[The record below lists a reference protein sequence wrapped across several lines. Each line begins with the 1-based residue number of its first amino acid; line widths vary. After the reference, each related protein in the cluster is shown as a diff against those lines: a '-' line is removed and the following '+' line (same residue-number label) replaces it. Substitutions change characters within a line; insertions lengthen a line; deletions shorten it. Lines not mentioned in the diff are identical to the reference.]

1 MATKK
6 KNVNGIND
14 AFTGGLHLINNL
26 WQNVEGEFDKA
37 LKTARHQGK
46 KSARTLKD
54 TVDGLITN
62 INTEELRKKALRTGG
77 ELKKEFQKISDGV
90 RTQIKS
96 VESVIEDGI
105 DRIQDLEVVEYAKVK
120 MNDTREQVLSAL
132 QIPSHS
138 ELEQLTHK
146 LAILE
151 KKLNALR
158 KPEAR
163 Q

>member
-6 KNVNGIND
+6 KNNNGIND
-14 AFTGGLHLINNL
+14 AFTGGMNFIGHL
-26 WQNVEGEFDKA
+26 WQNVEGELDKA
-37 LKTARHQGK
+37 LKTARQRGG
-46 KSARTLKD
+46 KSAETLRK
-54 TVDGLITN
+54 TVDGLIAGVD
-62 INTEELRKKALRTGG
+62 TEKLRRKALRTGG
-77 ELKKEFQKISDGV
+77 ELKKEFEKISNGM

-96 VESVIEDGI
+96 VESAIEEGI
-105 DRIQDLEVVEYAKVK
+105 ERIQDLEVVEYAKVK

-132 QIPSHS
+132 QIPSNT
-138 ELEQLTHK
+138 ELTQLTHK

-158 KPEAR
+158 KPEAH

>member
-1 MATKK
+1 MTTKK
-6 KNVNGIND
+6 KNVTGIND
-14 AFTGGLHLINNL
+14 ALTGGLSLINSL
-26 WQNVEGEFDKA
+26 WQNVEGELDKA
-37 LKTARHQGK
+37 LKTARQQGK
-46 KSARTLKD
+46 KSAQTLRK

-62 INTEELRKKALRTGG
+62 INTEELRRKALRTGG
-77 ELKKEFQKISDGV
+77 ELRKEFKKISNGV

-96 VESVIEDGI
+96 VESVIEEGI

-132 QIPSHS
+132 QIPSNS
-138 ELEQLTHK
+138 ELEQLTRK
-146 LAILE
+146 LTILE